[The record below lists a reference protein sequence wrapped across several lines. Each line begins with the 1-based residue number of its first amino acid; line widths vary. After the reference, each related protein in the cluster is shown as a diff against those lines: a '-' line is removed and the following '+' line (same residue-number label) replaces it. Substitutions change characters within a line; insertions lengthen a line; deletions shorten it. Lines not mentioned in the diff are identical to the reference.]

1 MLLRQ
6 KFVYRVIGAQEFSK
20 SQLNFAKMKRNM
32 IFMLSKLMQLL
43 TRKPKFKRDFQDVAD
58 QI

>member
-6 KFVYRVIGAQEFSK
+6 KFVHRVIGAQGFSK
-20 SQLNFAKMKRNM
+20 SHLNFAKMKRNT
-32 IFMLSKLMQLL
+32 IFMLSKLMRLL
-43 TRKPKFKRDFQDVAD
+43 TREPKFNRDFQDVAD

>member
-1 MLLRQ
+1 
-6 KFVYRVIGAQEFSK
+6 
-20 SQLNFAKMKRNM
+20 MKRNT

-43 TRKPKFKRDFQDVAD
+43 TKEPKLNRDFQDVAD